1 MKIDFVTT
9 FGIVRGF
16 PSFPEATLA
25 RQFVADGHDLRA
37 LTYFAKS
44 SAMIDTHHETI
55 DGAVVHRIRRKGF
68 FTPGVLG
75 WIAQEKPDV
84 AHLHH
89 LSNRLSALALPAYHA
104 RGVPVVFS
112 PYGILHDPVLV
123 DDTDRPLAT
132 PMHADRIQS
141 SLVRTAKATGIRRGT
156 PIWLLHRSLF
166 AADAVHAMSLHEK
179 QVLIALGV
187 PEARI
192 HFIPVGI
199 DAALLESDA
208 PVARTD
214 APTVLYL
221 GQTKYRKGW
230 DILVR
235 AIPAVVQAIPGAR
248 FVFAGH
254 TGRDRVEFDALVR
267 EVGVASVIEAPG
279 RVSEAEKIHLLRSSW
294 ALTLPARYEGFGIP
308 LAEAM
313 MVGTPVV
320 TTDVPACNEIV
331 RDGETGLIVPPD
343 DPGALAAALI
353 RLLGDSA
360 LRTRLAREAERDVMR
375 RYDARVVARQ
385 FEALYASLIPER
397 R

>member
-25 RQFVADGHDLRA
+25 RQFVADGHVVRA

-44 SAMIDTHHETI
+44 STMIDTHHETI
-55 DGAVVHRIRRKGF
+55 DETVVHRIRRKGF

-75 WIAQEKPDV
+75 WIAREKPDV

-104 RGVPVVFS
+104 RRVPVVFS

-132 PMHADRIQS
+132 PLHGDRIQS
-141 SLVRTAKATGIRRGT
+141 SLVRTMRATGSKRGT
-156 PIWLLHRSLF
+156 GVWLLHRPLF

-179 QVLIALGV
+179 RVVAELGV

-199 DAALLESDA
+199 DATLLASDE
-208 PVARTD
+208 PIART
-214 APTVLYL
+214 ASPTVLFL

-230 DILVR
+230 DVLAR
-235 AIPAVVQAIPGAR
+235 AIPEVVGAIPNAR
-248 FVFAGH
+248 FIFAGH
-254 TGRDRVEFDALVR
+254 SGRDRADFDALVR
-267 EVGVASVIEAPG
+267 ELGIAAVIETPG
-279 RVSEAEKIHLLRSSW
+279 RVSESEKIRLLRSSW
-294 ALTLPARYEGFGIP
+294 VLTLPARYEGFGIP
-308 LAEAM
+308 LVEAM
-313 MVGTPVV
+313 LVGTPVV
-320 TTDVPACNEIV
+320 TTNVPACNEIV
-331 RDGETGLIVPPD
+331 RDGETGIAVEPD
-343 DPGALAAALI
+343 DPSALAAALI
-353 RLLGDSA
+353 RLLGDAA
-360 LRTRLAREAERDVMR
+360 LRTRLAREAAHDATER
-375 RYDARVVARQ
+375 YEARVVARQ
-385 FEALYASLIPER
+385 FEALYASLIAAR

>member
-1 MKIDFVTT
+1 VKIDFVTT
-9 FGIVRGF
+9 VGIVRGF

-25 RQFVADGHDLRA
+25 RQFVADGHRVRA

-44 SAMIDTHHETI
+44 SSMINTRHEIIDDTVI
-55 DGAVVHRIRRKGF
+55 HRIRRKGV
-68 FTPGVLG
+68 FTPGLLG
-75 WIAQEKPDV
+75 WIAREKPDI

-132 PMHADRIQS
+132 PVHANRVQA
-141 SLVRTAKATGIRRGT
+141 SLVRTAKATGVKHGAS
-156 PIWLLHRSLF
+156 IWVLHRSLF

-179 QVLIALGV
+179 RVLAALGV

-199 DAALLESDA
+199 DATLLECGE
-208 PVARTD
+208 PIARS
-214 APTVLYL
+214 ALPTVLFL
-221 GQTKYRKGW
+221 GQMKYRKGW

-235 AIPAVVQAIPGAR
+235 AIPDVVQAIPSVR
-248 FVFAGH
+248 FIFAGH
-254 TGRDRVEFDALVR
+254 TGRDRTDFDALVR
-267 EVGVASVIEAPG
+267 DLGVSDRIETPG
-279 RVSEAEKIHLLRSSW
+279 RVSEAEKIRLLRSSW
-294 ALTLPARYEGFGIP
+294 VLTLPARYEGFGIP
-308 LAEAM
+308 LVEAM

-331 RDGETGLIVPPD
+331 RDDETGIVVKPD
-343 DPGALAAALI
+343 DPAALAAALI
-353 RLLGDSA
+353 RLLNDTA
-360 LRTRLAREAERDVMR
+360 LRLRLTREAAGDVAQ
-375 RYDARVVARQ
+375 RYAARVVAQQ
-385 FEALYASLIPER
+385 FEALYASLIAER
-397 R
+397 A

>member
-1 MKIDFVTT
+1 VKIDFVTT
-9 FGIVRGF
+9 FGVVRGF

-25 RQFVADGHDLRA
+25 RRFIADGHPVRA

-44 SAMIDTHHETI
+44 SAMIDTHHEVI

-75 WIAQEKPDV
+75 WIAREKPDV

-104 RGVPVVFS
+104 RRVPVVFS

-132 PMHADRIQS
+132 PIHAERIQS
-141 SLVRTAKATGIRRGT
+141 SLVRTAKTSGIKRGAGD
-156 PIWLLHRSLF
+156 WLLHRPLF

-179 QVLIALGV
+179 RVVAELGV

-199 DAALLESDA
+199 DATLLASDE
-208 PVARTD
+208 PIARTP

-230 DILVR
+230 DILAR
-235 AIPAVVQAIPGAR
+235 AIPDVVAAIPNAR
-248 FVFAGH
+248 FIFAGH
-254 TGRDRVEFDALVR
+254 SGRDRADFDALVR
-267 EVGVASVIEAPG
+267 ELGVSAVIEAPG
-279 RVSEAEKIHLLRSSW
+279 RVSEAEKIRLLHSSW
-294 ALTLPARYEGFGIP
+294 VLTLPARYEGFGIP
-308 LAEAM
+308 LVEAM

-320 TTDVPACNEIV
+320 TTNVPACNEIV
-331 RDGETGLIVPPD
+331 RDGETGLVVEPD
-343 DPGALAAALI
+343 DPVALAAALI
-353 RLLGDSA
+353 RLLGDAA
-360 LRTRLAREAERDVMR
+360 LRTRLAREAERDTME
-375 RYDARVVARQ
+375 RYEARVVARQ
-385 FEALYASLIPER
+385 FEALYASLIAER

>member
-9 FGIVRGF
+9 FGVVRGF

-25 RQFVADGHDLRA
+25 RRFVADGHPVRA

-44 SAMIDTHHETI
+44 SAMIDTHHDVI

-75 WIAQEKPDV
+75 WIAREKPDV

-104 RGVPVVFS
+104 RRVPVVFS

-132 PMHADRIQS
+132 PIHAERIQS
-141 SLVRTAKATGIRRGT
+141 SLVRTAKTSGIKRGAGD
-156 PIWLLHRSLF
+156 WLLHRPLF

-179 QVLIALGV
+179 RVVAELGV

-199 DAALLESDA
+199 DATLLASDE
-208 PVARTD
+208 PIARTP

-230 DILVR
+230 DILAR
-235 AIPAVVQAIPGAR
+235 AIPDVVAAIPNAR
-248 FVFAGH
+248 FIFAGH
-254 TGRDRVEFDALVR
+254 SGRDRADFDALVR
-267 EVGVASVIEAPG
+267 ELGVSAVIEAPG
-279 RVSEAEKIHLLRSSW
+279 RVSEAEKIRLLHSSW
-294 ALTLPARYEGFGIP
+294 VLTLPARYEGFGIP
-308 LAEAM
+308 LVEAM

-320 TTDVPACNEIV
+320 TTNVPACNEIV
-331 RDGETGLIVPPD
+331 RDGETGLVVEPD
-343 DPGALAAALI
+343 DPVALAAALI
-353 RLLGDSA
+353 RLLGDAA
-360 LRTRLAREAERDVMR
+360 LRTRLAREAERDAME
-375 RYDARVVARQ
+375 RYEARVVARQ
-385 FEALYASLIPER
+385 FEALYASLIAER

>member
-1 MKIDFVTT
+1 VKIDFVTT

-25 RQFVADGHDLRA
+25 RRFVADGHDVRA

-44 SAMIDTHHETI
+44 SAMIDTHHAVI
-55 DGAVVHRIRRKGF
+55 DDAVVHRIRRKGF

-75 WIAQEKPDV
+75 WIARGKPDV

-89 LSNRLSALALPAYHA
+89 LSNRLSPSALPAYHA

-132 PMHADRIQS
+132 PMHVDRIQL
-141 SLVRTAKATGIRRGT
+141 SLIRTARATGVRRGT
-156 PIWLLHRSLF
+156 PIWLLHRPLF

-179 QVLIALGV
+179 QVLMALGV

-199 DAALLESDA
+199 DAALLESA
-208 PVARTD
+208 VPIARTE
-214 APTVLYL
+214 APTVLFL

-235 AIPAVVQAIPGAR
+235 AIPAVLRAIPRAR

-254 TGRDRVEFDALVR
+254 TGRDRVDFDALVR
-267 EVGVASVIEAPG
+267 DVGVASVIEAPG
-279 RVSEAEKIHLLRSSW
+279 RVSEAEKVHLLRSSW

-353 RLLGDSA
+353 RLLSDPA
-360 LRTRLAREAERDVMR
+360 LRARLAQEAERDVIR

-385 FEALYASLIPER
+385 FEALYATLIAER